1 MQRASLRRL
10 TISLALQLA
19 CGFAFSS
26 PSLRADDSWPQFR
39 GPTGQGVAVAAN
51 LPLTWSET
59 ENVRWKTVIPGEG
72 WSSPVVL
79 DGQIWLTSA
88 TEEGRSLRAICVDLA
103 SGKVTIDRE
112 VFRIEKPE
120 HVNAKNSH
128 ASPTPIVE
136 PGRVYVHF
144 GTNGTACLDSKTGN
158 TLWSTQQYRLEH
170 KEGPGSSPV
179 MYQDRLILNCDGMD
193 VQCVVA
199 LDKMTGKLAW
209 RTDRPN
215 LEEFKPD
222 MRKAYATPL
231 VIRHDGR
238 DQLVSPGAQRVISYD
253 PATGQALW
261 QVDFKGF
268 SNVARPVFDGS
279 VVYVNTG
286 YGKSQLWAIRPDSRG
301 NVSESHV
308 TWKATK
314 AVTLNPSPLVVD
326 GLIYM
331 IDDKGIA
338 SCLDSTTGDAVWTER
353 LGGNFTSSPVFA
365 DGRIYVTGDN
375 GKTYVL
381 AAGREFKVLAEN
393 TLDGRV
399 QASPA
404 IVGRAVVLRSQ
415 THLYRIEKP

>member
-1 MQRASLRRL
+1 
-10 TISLALQLA
+10 
-19 CGFAFSS
+19 
-26 PSLRADDSWPQFR
+26 
-39 GPTGQGVAVAAN
+39 
-51 LPLTWSET
+51 
-59 ENVRWKTVIPGEG
+59 
-72 WSSPVVL
+72 
-79 DGQIWLTSA
+79 
-88 TEEGRSLRAICVDLA
+88 
-103 SGKVTIDRE
+103 
-112 VFRIEKPE
+112 
-120 HVNAKNSH
+120 
-128 ASPTPIVE
+128 
-136 PGRVYVHF
+136 
-144 GTNGTACLDSKTGN
+144 
-158 TLWSTQQYRLEH
+158 
-170 KEGPGSSPV
+170 
-179 MYQDRLILNCDGMD
+179 
-193 VQCVVA
+193 
-199 LDKMTGKLAW
+199 
-209 RTDRPN
+209 
-215 LEEFKPD
+215 
-222 MRKAYATPL
+222 
-231 VIRHDGR
+231 
-238 DQLVSPGAQRVISYD
+238 
-253 PATGQALW
+253 LW

-286 YGKSQLWAIRPDSRG
+286 YGKSQLWAIRPEPRG

-353 LGGNFTSSPVFA
+353 LGGNFTSSPVFV

>member
-1 MQRASLRRL
+1 MRRIDLFRL
-10 TISLALQLA
+10 TILFALQLA
-19 CGFAFSS
+19 GGLALTPQSS
-26 PSLRADDSWPQFR
+26 PADDSWPQFR
-39 GPTGQGVAVAAN
+39 GPTGQGIAIARD
-51 LPLTWSET
+51 LPITWSET
-59 ENVRWKTVIPGEG
+59 DHIRWKTAIPGEG

-79 DGQIWLTSA
+79 DGKVWLTSA
-88 TEEGRSLRAICVDLA
+88 TDEGRSLRAICVDLA

-144 GTNGTACLDSKTGN
+144 GTNGTACLDSQTGN
-158 TLWSTQQYRLEH
+158 TLWSTQEYRLEH

-179 MYQDRLILNCDGMD
+179 MYQGLLLLNCDGMD
-193 VQCVVA
+193 VQYVAA
-199 LDKMTGKLAW
+199 LDKLTGKLVW
-209 RTDRPN
+209 RTERPN

-231 VIRHDGR
+231 VIRHQDR
-238 DQLVSPGAQRVISYD
+238 DQLVSPGAQRVVSYD
-253 PATGQALW
+253 PLTGQALW

-279 VVYVNTG
+279 QVYVNTG
-286 YGKSQLWAIRPDSRG
+286 YGKSQLWAIRPDARG
-301 NVSESHV
+301 NATESHV

-314 AVTLNPSPLVVD
+314 AITLNPSPLVVD

-381 AAGREFKVLAEN
+381 ATGREFKILAEN

-404 IVGRAVVLRSQ
+404 IVDRAIILRTHS
-415 THLYRIEKP
+415 HLYRIEK